1 MKPRFVIAMLLVL
14 ALAVPASM
22 LAQQNSKAEQEVLAV
37 IDELQEANLKGGAEG
52 AVIFDKYLADDLT
65 RIPANGAVL
74 TKADLVNGFKTGK
87 IKVDAL
93 ELSDIKIRIYGHTAV
108 ATGISTRKETFM
120 GAPVVGSTR
129 WTRVFV
135 KSDSVWKNVL
145 YQNTGIAEPA
155 K

>member
-1 MKPRFVIAMLLVL
+1 MKRSVAIVMLVVL
-14 ALAVPASM
+14 ALAVPAQM
-22 LAQQNSKAEQEVLAV
+22 VAQQNSKAEQEVLAV
-37 IDELQEANLKGGAEG
+37 IDELQEANLKGGVEG

>member
-1 MKPRFVIAMLLVL
+1 MITFLVL
-14 ALAVPASM
+14 ALAIPASM
-22 LAQQNSKAEQEVLAV
+22 LAQQGSKAEKEVRAV
-37 IDELQEANLKGGAEG
+37 IDELQKANLKGGAEG

-108 ATGISTRKETFM
+108 ATGISTRKETNM
-120 GAPVVGSTR
+120 GARVAGGTR

-135 KSDSVWKNVL
+135 KRDGVWKNVL
-145 YQNTGIAEPA
+145 YQNTGIPEPA
-155 K
+155 KQ

>member
-1 MKPRFVIAMLLVL
+1 MKPRLVIVTLLVL
-14 ALAVPASM
+14 ALVVPASM
-22 LAQQNSKAEQEVLAV
+22 LAQSSKAEEEVRAV

-108 ATGISTRKETFM
+108 ATGISTRIETNM
-120 GAPVVGSTR
+120 GARVAGGTR
-129 WTRVFV
+129 WTRLFV
-135 KSDSVWKNVL
+135 KSDGVWKNVL

-155 K
+155 KQ

>member
-1 MKPRFVIAMLLVL
+1 MKRSLAIVTLVIL
-14 ALAVPASM
+14 ALALPATM
-22 LAQQNSKAEQEVLAV
+22 LAQQNSKTEKEVRVV
-37 IDELQEANLKGGAEG
+37 IDELQKANLKGGAEG

-65 RIPANGAVL
+65 RIPANGAIL